1 MLNRKN
7 HLSQLIR
14 ESLYEVDSRAV
25 AGAIVAR
32 ALTRQLVPETE
43 FRNDARVARQQQ
55 LAREDVRSFRPSR
68 RVRSFHL
75 SEPASRRR

>member
-1 MLNRKN
+1 MMNRKN

-14 ESLYEVDSRAV
+14 ESLYEVDTAAV

-43 FRNDARVARQQQ
+43 FRNDPRVARRDTTI
-55 LAREDVRSFRPSR
+55 ADVRSFRPSR